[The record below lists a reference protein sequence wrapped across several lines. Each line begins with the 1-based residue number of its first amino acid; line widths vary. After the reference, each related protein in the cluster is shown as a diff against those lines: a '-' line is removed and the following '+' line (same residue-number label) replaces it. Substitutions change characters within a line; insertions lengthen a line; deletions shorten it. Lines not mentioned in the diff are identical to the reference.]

1 MAFNPFKPSNSVVK
15 KPNRNSFDLSYSN
28 HLTFGFGQLIPCL
41 CKEVIPGD
49 SFEIDAALGLR
60 FMPLAFPIQSK
71 VRAHVHFF
79 YQRTKNLW
87 KDFQDF
93 IYGNDKLQNRT
104 LVPPYISF
112 GSSSTQNLNLLE
124 TCSLGD
130 YLGLPTVRYSSS
142 VSKAGGDFDYRNAG
156 TNSVF
161 QYPYI
166 PTSGAGRVDPVPSDS
181 NTAPFEAVT
190 LNPLTPVSS
199 GSPDGTVSYPN
210 RLRYGLCMFYGSLS
224 LDELRYP
231 GVARFTVDFPSGW
244 QFDMSSVG
252 FSVFNRSSTSNAF
265 LTSGFASAEK
275 VSLVGSNGSEFMT
288 RVTFTVDF
296 RSIASQIDNGSS
308 GSSAASTFY
317 LGVWSKFMTVG
328 AAPTLSCEFSPSS
341 GLSIDAVGDQFGSP
355 LTRTADYHISALP
368 FRCYESIYNAFY
380 RDNRNNPFKARVQG
394 NVIPVYNQYIPTD
407 DGGAD
412 TSNYGIYNRNWELDQ
427 FTSAVQSPQQGVA
440 PLVGISSLG
449 KVTVAYDG
457 NEYSFDTETADDA
470 DTITKV
476 NVTENVP
483 DAVARS
489 LVNIA
494 TSGISINDFRNVN
507 AYQRWLETNIRRGL
521 KYKDQTLARWGV
533 EPADSTLDMPE
544 FIGGFSVDVDINT
557 VTNTNGAGDV
567 PLGDYAAQATAFG
580 GSKHKIRQYCD
591 QHGFIMAIVS
601 VIPVP
606 VYSQLLPK
614 MFLRESALDYYSP
627 EFGQIG
633 MQAIPYRELCPIEL
647 LGADGYTVKP
657 TDVFGY
663 QRPWYEYIYSNDEA
677 HGLFRT
683 DFNQFLLSRTFGAP
697 PTLGPDFLTIKESSL
712 NDVFT
717 VKNRN
722 SILGMIR
729 FNIEAK
735 RPIPSVSVPSL

>member
-142 VSKAGGDFDYRNAG
+142 VSKSGGKFDYRNAG
-156 TNSVF
+156 NNSVYQF
-161 QYPYI
+161 NFNTNDGTAVQ
-166 PTSGAGRVDPVPSDS
+166 PVPSIS
-181 NTAPFEAVT
+181 NAGSFTAIA

-199 GSPDGTVSYPN
+199 GAPDGTVSYPN
-210 RLRYGLCMFYGSLS
+210 RAKYGLVMFYGNLTIDQ
-224 LDELRYP
+224 LMYP
-231 GVARFTVDFPSGW
+231 GTARFTVDFPSGW
-244 QFDMSSVG
+244 QFD
-252 FSVFNRSSTSNAF
+252 NSN
-265 LTSGFASAEK
+265 TGFAVYKRSDSGN
-275 VSLVGSNGSEFMT
+275 VPLLVGTASVERVSRVGNNGSEFFT
-288 RVTFTVDF
+288 RVTFSFEYSEFASDLVKPGATV
-296 RSIASQIDNGSS
+296 AT
-308 GSSAASTFY
+308 AEPFY
-317 LGVWSKFMTVG
+317 VGVWSKFMTVG
-328 AAPTLSCEFSPSS
+328 ATPTLTNELAPASNVSV
-341 GLSIDAVGDQFGSP
+341 DAVSDVNGSP
-355 LTRTADYHISALP
+355 LTRVGDYHISALP

-407 DGGAD
+407 AGGAD
-412 TSNYGIYNRNWELDQ
+412 STNYGIYNRNWELDQ

-449 KVTVAYDG
+449 KVTVSYEG

-557 VTNTNGAGDV
+557 VTNTNGSGDV

-601 VIPVP
+601 VVPVP

>member
-49 SFEIDAALGLR
+49 SFVIDAALGLR

-112 GSSSTQNLNLLE
+112 GPSSTRNLSLLE

-142 VSKAGGDFDYRNAG
+142 VSKAGGKFDYRNAG

-161 QYPYI
+161 EFPFKGSNGTAVQ
-166 PTSGAGRVDPVPSDS
+166 PVPSIS
-181 NTAPFEAVT
+181 NVGFFTATA
-190 LNPLTPVSS
+190 LQPLSAVSS
-199 GSPDGTVSYPN
+199 GAPDGTVSYPN
-210 RLRYGLCMFYGSLS
+210 RAKYGLAMFYGNLSLS
-224 LDELRYP
+224 QLMYP
-231 GVARFTVDFPSGW
+231 GTARFTVDFPSGW
-244 QFDMSSVG
+244 QFDG
-252 FSVFNRSSTSNAF
+252 SN
-265 LTSGFASAEK
+265 TGFAVFKRSD
-275 VSLVGSNGSEFMT
+275 SGNSPLLVGTASVERVSQIGSDGSEFFT
-288 RVTFTVDF
+288 RVTFSFEYSDFVSDLVDPTW
-296 RSIASQIDNGSS
+296 DSS
-308 GSSAASTFY
+308 KTLPFY
-317 LGVWSKFMTVG
+317 VGVWSKFMTVG
-328 AAPTLSCEFSPSS
+328 ATPTLIQELSPASHVS
-341 GLSIDAVGDQFGSP
+341 VDAVSDVNGSP

-380 RDNRNNPFKARVQG
+380 RDNRNNPFKSRVQG

-407 DGGAD
+407 NGGAD
-412 TSNYGIYNRNWELDQ
+412 STNYGIYNRNWELDQ

-449 KVTVAYDG
+449 KVTVNYDG
-457 NEYSFDTETADDA
+457 TDYSFDTETADDA

-557 VTNTNGAGDV
+557 VTNTNGSGDV

-580 GSKHKIRQYCD
+580 GSKHKIRHYCD

-601 VIPVP
+601 VVPVP

>member
-1 MAFNPFKPSNSVVK
+1 MANPFKPSNSAVH
-15 KPNRNSFDLSYSN
+15 KPNRNSFDLSHSN

-41 CKEVIPGD
+41 CQECLPGD
-49 SFEIDAALGLR
+49 TFKIDSALGLR
-60 FMPLAFPIQSK
+60 FMPLAFPVQTK

-79 YQRTKNLW
+79 YQRAKNLW
-87 KDFQDF
+87 PDFLDF
-93 IYGNDKLQNRT
+93 IYGNDKLQGRT
-104 LVPPYISF
+104 LVHPYIDF
-112 GSSSTQNLNLLE
+112 GPSGTKNLGLLE
-124 TCSLGD
+124 TCGLGD

-142 VSKAGGDFDYRNAG
+142 ISKTGGSFDYRAPVAA
-156 TNSVF
+156 NSVF
-161 QYPYI
+161 AFDYNSSPGSAVQ
-166 PTSGAGRVDPVPSDS
+166 PVPSIS
-181 NTAPFEAVT
+181 NAANFTATAFSPLAPSTGSSPVQDVT
-190 LNPLTPVSS
+190 
-199 GSPDGTVSYPN
+199 YPN
-210 RLRYGLCMFYGSLS
+210 RSKYGLAMFYGNLTLS
-224 LDELRYP
+224 QLVYP
-231 GVARFTVDFPSGW
+231 GQARFTVDFPAGW
-244 QFDMSSVG
+244 QFDDSSVG
-252 FSVFNRSSTSNAF
+252 FAVYARSSTGNKPLKIGSASVESVSRVG
-265 LTSGFASAEK
+265 TSGT
-275 VSLVGSNGSEFMT
+275 EFFT
-288 RVTFTVDF
+288 RVVFSF
-296 RSIASQIDNGSS
+296 EFLSISDELIGIANGT
-308 GSSAASTFY
+308 STAQPFY
-317 LGVWSKFMTVG
+317 VGVWSRFQTVG
-328 AAPTLSCEFSPSS
+328 TTPQLSVEFLPSAS
-341 GLSIDAVGDQFGSP
+341 SSSDAVADVNGSP
-355 LTRTADYHISALP
+355 LTRPSDYHISALP

-380 RDNRNNPFKARVQG
+380 RDNRNNPFKTLVDG
-394 NVIPVYNQYIPTD
+394 TVMPVYNKYVTTT

-412 TSNYGIYNRNWELDQ
+412 STNYGIFNRNWELDQ

-449 KVTVAYDG
+449 KITVNYEGQD
-457 NEYSFDTETADDA
+457 YSFDTETADDA

-533 EPADSTLDMPE
+533 EPSDSSLDMPE
-544 FIGGFSVDVDINT
+544 FIGGYSVDVDINT
-557 VTNTNGAGDV
+557 VTNTNGDGST

-580 GSKHKIRQYCD
+580 GSKHKISHYCD

-601 VIPVP
+601 VVPVP
-606 VYSQLLPK
+606 VYTQLLPK

-633 MQAIPYRELCPIEL
+633 MQAVPYRELCPLEL
-647 LGADGYTVKP
+647 FGSDGYVTKP

-663 QRPWYEYIYSNDEA
+663 QRPWYEYIYANDSA

-722 SILGMIR
+722 SILGMVR